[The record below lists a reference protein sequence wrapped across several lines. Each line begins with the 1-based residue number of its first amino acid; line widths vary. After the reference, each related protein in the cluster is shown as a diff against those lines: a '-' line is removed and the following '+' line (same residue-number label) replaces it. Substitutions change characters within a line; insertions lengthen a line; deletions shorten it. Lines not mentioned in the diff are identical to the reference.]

1 MIDYKMPNMNGIDLA
16 NQLRSRDVAAPI
28 ILITGYPDDN
38 IPAKAAVVGVS
49 PRPVEAPSRGEPRRP
64 DSGRHSS
71 KRVLLPT
78 PVTASG
84 KLLRDVPLRY
94 RAKYPASTV
103 PDKHWPSAAQEMAN
117 AYPTTHPIGYWREDH
132 ARLSA
137 PSPISSVCLRVMPA
151 SLPREFSYRKD
162 EEIYGEDEPAD
173 YVYQVIQGAV
183 RTYKLLSDGRRQ
195 IGAFHLPGD
204 VFGLESRST
213 HRLAA
218 EAIVDTTVRLVE
230 APQPGAGGRD
240 RCQGCAQPWTMTA
253 GDLRHAEDHM
263 LLLGRK
269 SAMERVA
276 NFLLE
281 MDRRLAVTG
290 MMALPMCRR
299 DIGDYLG

>member
-1 MIDYKMPNMNGIDLA
+1 MAMHTQSL
-16 NQLRSRDVAAPI
+16 
-28 ILITGYPDDN
+28 T
-38 IPAKAAVVGVS
+38 
-49 PRPVEAPSRGEPRRP
+49 
-64 DSGRHSS
+64 
-71 KRVLLPT
+71 T
-78 PVTASG
+78 PVNTAKISPVA
-84 KLLRDVPLRY
+84 RP
-94 RAKYPASTV
+94 
-103 PDKHWPSAAQEMAN
+103 MADQFGVL
-117 AYPTTHPIGYWREDH
+117 TGH
-132 ARLSA
+132 AGLVA
-137 PSPISSVCLRVMPA
+137 T
-151 SLPREFSYRKD
+151 EFCYSKD
-162 EEIYGEDEPAD
+162 EEIYGEDEPAE

-204 VFGLESRST
+204 VFGLQSGVS

-218 EAIVDTTVRLVE
+218 EAIVDTSVRLVKRRSLE
-230 APQPGAGGRD
+230 QAAATDVEVARSL
-240 RCQGCAQPWTMTA
+240 WNMTA

-299 DIGDYLG
+299 DIGDYLGLTLETVSRALSQLHSEGVLVFSGARQIVLRNRQRLRNMDA